1 MASLFDSMIQ
11 EVGLDDDKLAELLE
25 KGFESKHKKI
35 FNQLLLADDFVRFK
49 TLMVNRNKSLEAEAI
64 KALSEKS
71 QDKPHAE
78 QKPGKKA
85 VAKEEDLLRES
96 KRLEEERRKK
106 QEQQEEEEL
115 RKVMEMSRRE
125 AEESAVFK
133 KMEAKAE
140 ENEIRQ
146 SQLPK
151 ESPKV
156 EKQQHEVEAVSSH
169 NERIPAKEPPKL
181 QDAPVILP
189 PVRRRK
195 KVEESPKLEKPE
207 EKPEE
212 KVEEK
217 PVVPVH
223 VPAPIPE

>member
-1 MASLFDSMIQ
+1 
-11 EVGLDDDKLAELLE
+11 
-25 KGFESKHKKI
+25 
-35 FNQLLLADDFVRFK
+35 
-49 TLMVNRNKSLEAEAI
+49 MVNRNKSLEAEAI
-64 KALSEKS
+64 KALTEKS
-71 QDKPHAE
+71 QDKSHTVE
-78 QKPGKKA
+78 QKPAKKA
-85 VAKEEDLLRES
+85 LKEEDVLKES
-96 KRLEEERRKK
+96 KRLEEERRRK

-115 RKVMEMSRRE
+115 RKVMELSRLE

-146 SQLPK
+146 SQIAK

-156 EKQQHEVEAVSSH
+156 EKQQPEVEAVSSH
-169 NERIPAKEPPKL
+169 NERLPVKEPPKL

-195 KVEESPKLEKPE
+195 KVEESPKLEKQ
-207 EKPEE
+207 EE

-217 PVVPVH
+217 V
-223 VPAPIPE
+223 